1 MKKQSSSR
9 KYKTAAE
16 MERALESADLT
27 MDFSERGIVRKP
39 RIKKINLDL
48 PEPVIR
54 QIDIIAEKV
63 GVSRQPLLKIWIHE
77 RLKAE
82 QGSQVAI
89 QPT

>member
-1 MKKQSSSR
+1 MKKKSSSR

-16 MERALESADLT
+16 MDNALESANLAV
-27 MDFSERGIVRKP
+27 DFNKRGVVRKP

-54 QIDIIAEKV
+54 QIDIIAKKV

-82 QGSQVAI
+82 QPGQSFRR
-89 QPT
+89 

>member
-1 MKKQSSSR
+1 MKKKSSSR

-16 MERALESADLT
+16 MDRALESADLT
-27 MDFSERGIVRKP
+27 MDLRERGIVRKP

-82 QGSQVAI
+82 QPGQSYR
-89 QPT
+89 